1 MRLTHLWM
9 LLLLLLW
16 LNSSTMA
23 ASRRRQRAVN
33 STTGV
38 ERRQNEP
45 NAKSCVC
52 VHFMICDVTGMDA
65 VDSYSLIDVRRR
77 LLQQRQQQRNK
88 IRPKR
93 SWECNSILEVCCE
106 RANIRKPDRPYQVP
120 GADDRPEYGGYDS
133 CGVYN
138 GRDELLAHDRIQYS
152 NRDEKQTQFAEFP
165 WMVAV
170 LMREKDAQEGFTT
183 SMYRCG
189 GSLIHPQVVLTAA
202 HCVHGQ
208 ERKKITARV
217 GEWDTQSTSE
227 RLPHQTRYVDTIILH
242 PDYKPA
248 SLQHD
253 LALLILQ
260 EPVEIKEN
268 ANPVC
273 LPDAETKFDDSR
285 CLVTGWGRDKYAG
298 RYQSIL
304 KKVRL
309 SIIPN
314 ESCEQQLR
322 HTRLGRRFT
331 LGKSFV
337 CAGGKADAD
346 SCIGDGGSPL
356 VCPLRSDPRIY
367 VQVGIVSWGIDCG
380 GPDVPGVYASTVQA
394 RAWIDEQLMFH
405 NLDNSVYR
413 YQEAKLPF
421 GFDDY
426 T

>member
-1 MRLTHLWM
+1 
-9 LLLLLLW
+9 
-16 LNSSTMA
+16 
-23 ASRRRQRAVN
+23 
-33 STTGV
+33 
-38 ERRQNEP
+38 
-45 NAKSCVC
+45 
-52 VHFMICDVTGMDA
+52 
-65 VDSYSLIDVRRR
+65 
-77 LLQQRQQQRNK
+77 
-88 IRPKR
+88 
-93 SWECNSILEVCCE
+93 
-106 RANIRKPDRPYQVP
+106 
-120 GADDRPEYGGYDS
+120 
-133 CGVYN
+133 
-138 GRDELLAHDRIQYS
+138 
-152 NRDEKQTQFAEFP
+152 
-165 WMVAV
+165 MVAV
-170 LMREKDAQEGFTT
+170 LMREKDAQGGTT
-183 SMYRCG
+183 SSMYRCG

-202 HCVHGQ
+202 HCVHGYTLYKSDFRFHLNKIKRRDDSKRQ

-227 RLPHQTRYVDTIILH
+227 RLPHQTRYVDTIIVH
-242 PDYKPA
+242 PDYRAA

-268 ANPVC
+268 VNPVC
-273 LPDAETKFDDSR
+273 LPDSETKFDDSR

-322 HTRLGRRFT
+322 YTRLGRRFT

-380 GPDVPGVYASTVQA
+380 GPDVPGVYASTLQA

-413 YQEAKLPF
+413 YQEPTLPF